1 MKYCLSPK
9 EIPRAKPEWFPE
21 GSGNISSYTR
31 TRVTIQLQYAKR
43 TNSCVLLQRSPLRNK
58 GTSEKSVAAV
68 PIWKVGKDINVVVF
82 QKNMIEK

>member
-1 MKYCLSPK
+1 MFVRFVFFPLLTEASKKSPY
-9 EIPRAKPEWFPE
+9 P
-21 GSGNISSYTR
+21 
-31 TRVTIQLQYAKR
+31 KR
-43 TNSCVLLQRSPLRNK
+43 INSCALLQRSPLRNK